1 MIWALLTA
9 LGISVLINLGL
20 WGAYQSYFQAGAPIQ
35 EKFHSL
41 SRTARDKIA
50 IVRVEGMITDGDGFV
65 RQQIKQATEDPNVL
79 AVVLRVDSPGGTVS
93 GSDSIYHQLLD
104 MVEETEMPLVVS
116 MGGLAAS
123 GGYYVAMAVGDEP
136 DTIYAEPATWTGSI
150 GVIIPHYNVAGLMQ
164 EWKIEE
170 DSVKSHPLKQMG
182 SPTRPMT
189 EQERAI
195 FQGLVDDFFTRF
207 KDIIKQGRPRFA
219 EHPEELDAVAT
230 GQVFTT
236 NQSLAN
242 GLVDR
247 EGFLEDAIQRAVE
260 LADLDIDKVRVV
272 QYERQLG
279 LLDTILLGPQGR
291 ASQTD
296 ALTAALNLSAPR
308 AYYMA
313 TWLPSVLSSPR
324 AE

>member
-1 MIWALLTA
+1 MVWGLLTA
-9 LGISVLINLGL
+9 LGISVLVNLGL
-20 WGAYQSYFQAGAPIQ
+20 WGAYQSYFQTDAPIQ

-41 SRTARDKIA
+41 SRHGRDKIA

-65 RQQIKQATEDPNVL
+65 RQQIEQATKDPAVK
-79 AVVLRVDSPGGTVS
+79 AVVLRVDSPGGTVA
-93 GSDSIYHQLLD
+93 GSDSIYHQLVQ
-104 MVEETEMPLVVS
+104 MVEDTEMPLVVS

-123 GGYYVAMAVGDEP
+123 GGYYVSMAVGDEP
-136 DTIYAEPATWTGSI
+136 NTIYAEPATWTGSI

-207 KDIIKQGRPRFA
+207 KDIIKKGRPRFA

-236 NQSLAN
+236 NQSIAN

-247 EGFLEDAIQRAVE
+247 EGFLEHAIERAAE
-260 LADLDIDKVRVV
+260 LADLDVEKVRAV
-272 QYERQLG
+272 QYQRQLG
-279 LLDTILLGPQGR
+279 LLDTILLGPQGN
-291 ASQTD
+291 ASITD
-296 ALTAALNLSAPR
+296 SLTAAMNLSAPR
-308 AYYMA
+308 AYYLSS
-313 TWLPSVLSSPR
+313 WLPSVLSSPR